1 MSLIS
6 KWRRPVILPAMP
18 ERRLTAGKNTVT
30 QNVFPR
36 ATVSALFFDSQ
47 YTGHDLIRLD
57 LAPPFNE
64 MLIRLPRAHRVDSPL
79 PVLTALLLPRFSKLF
94 AENQETEALDLAR
107 RGVWLIWILT
117 IPVALVMVWFRNPI
131 VSLVFGHGRMTSEAV
146 VTVADLSAW
155 SVATIPE

>member
-18 ERRLTAGKNTVT
+18 ERRLAAGKNTVT
-30 QNVFPR
+30 QTVFPG

-57 LAPPFNE
+57 PSPPFNE

-79 PVLTALLLPRFSKLF
+79 PVLTALDPDQYKNATTPLERKWDRLGALTTSDWRRHLQIPAKGIGELHLPWGPTLRFKDTWRSNHH
-94 AENQETEALDLAR
+94 ADALR
-107 RGVWLIWILT
+107 T
-117 IPVALVMVWFRNPI
+117 
-131 VSLVFGHGRMTSEAV
+131 
-146 VTVADLSAW
+146 
-155 SVATIPE
+155 